1 MKAIALIIALMMVS
15 LGLTGV
21 LWPEGL
27 MQLASFSFSR
37 SGLYV
42 AAAVRIV
49 MGALLF
55 FAASSTRTPKTVRV
69 IGLIILVAGIAT
81 ALIPAERALAMKDWW
96 VARGL
101 DTLRI
106 AACFPLAV
114 GIFIGLSTLTK
125 ERKP

>member
-1 MKAIALIIALMMVS
+1 MAL

-27 MQLASFSFSR
+27 MQLATYSFTR

-49 MGALLF
+49 LGALLF
-55 FAASSTRTPKTVRV
+55 FAASSTRTPKTIRV
-69 IGLIILVAGIAT
+69 IGLIILVAGVAT

-96 VARGL
+96 IARGP

-106 AACFPLAV
+106 TACFPLAV
-114 GIFIGLSTLTK
+114 GIFITFSALTK
-125 ERKP
+125 ERKRLP